1 MILKIAHCNMECEFG
16 HFKEEKV
23 KMYHKNIKLF
33 AITQR
38 GNNKFLEDL
47 WKDIKTNLNLIRGG
61 QQQC

>member
-1 MILKIAHCNMECEFG
+1 MECEFG